1 MNCRHSE
8 LAQFGPLLTFKD
20 VADVLHLSPNRVRGL
35 LAHSSINARLLGVCA
50 TTARAP
56 HDPHPRQPDS
66 ERRR

>member
-1 MNCRHSE
+1 MNRRHSE

-20 VADVLHLSPNRVRGL
+20 IADVLRLSPSRVRCL
-35 LAHSSINARLLGVCA
+35 LAHSWMNARLSGVCA
-50 TTARAP
+50 TTARAL